1 VAQPTLWMVVLR
13 EEPVSEATTVS
24 LIEGVRPFFEVTD
37 ELDLILA
44 EANRIHPRARAR
56 PMTGCAAALRPG
68 FVTRHLRATELP
80 GGPGW
85 AVLASSRAFD
95 GTPIYV
101 QPEDIRYGLVFR
113 DKGGR

>member
-1 VAQPTLWMVVLR
+1 MADNLR
-13 EEPVSEATTVS
+13 VDPGASWALDLEDQ
-24 LIEGVRPFFEVTD
+24 RPFFEVTD
-37 ELDLILA
+37 EIDVILA
-44 EANRIHPRARAR
+44 EANRTHPRTRPR

-85 AVLASSRAFD
+85 AVLSTRRAFD
-95 GTPIYV
+95 GSPIYV

-113 DKGGR
+113 DKG

>member
-1 VAQPTLWMVVLR
+1 M
-13 EEPVSEATTVS
+13 S

-37 ELDLILA
+37 ELDEILA
-44 EANRIHPRARAR
+44 EANRSHPKARPR
-56 PMTGCAAALRPG
+56 PMTGCTFAIRPG
-68 FVTRHLRATELP
+68 FVERHLRATELP
-80 GGPGW
+80 ARPGW

-113 DKGGR
+113 DRGAR